1 MRTFKHKMI
10 NNAIMRTLCYGCAF
24 LLFAGSCTNDNTTAD
39 DKENNTGVP
48 AGATAFIG
56 NSLPEA
62 TTRTAILNH
71 TKAGGAA
78 VNWSNNDKIWVKNNA
93 GQWKQSASVT
103 FPTAANKARGQ
114 FALTGTYT
122 GLTHDVLYTNTTVTG
137 SQAQVD
143 IKTAQT
149 QTAPNNF
156 DHAGEAGDCG
166 IATASK
172 TRDGYAFT
180 LSHKASYLCLI
191 PRTSNAFV
199 KRSKLIKVEI
209 VADNNIAGQYN
220 MAADGTLSLAS
231 NGSKTITV
239 TTGSGFALDN
249 ETDDMSKNATYA
261 VVAPGKHSFR
271 IRYWLSNATDN
282 YDGTIEGTVTKYVTL
297 DCKPGTIHD
306 ITANLDPQDYAGL
319 YYLWDAKENYWFGHE
334 WNSASPWQP
343 TKPYGN
349 FDDPYYIEPDDGDPR
364 YINTS
369 SSTAVN
375 SCAKMP
381 NINEMSWYAMKGDPH
396 WDADELWST
405 MGHLY
410 KGGMWFKKK
419 AVLLKENNYSTEIS
433 ADRTTDMRTTEKRLE
448 IGGIT
453 IGVPSPADYFYL
465 PALGYYDST
474 TLGVLAETGLYWSSS
489 TLIGGEPYCM
499 EFSNS
504 SIDIWTEGHF
514 YATPVM
520 EFK

>member
-1 MRTFKHKMI
+1 
-10 NNAIMRTLCYGCAF
+10 MRTLCYGCAF
-24 LLFAGSCTNDNTTAD
+24 LIFAGSCTNDNTTAD

-78 VNWSNNDKIWVKNNA
+78 VNWSNNDKIWVKDDA
-93 GQWKQSASVT
+93 GQWKQSTSVT
-103 FPTAANKARGQ
+103 FPTATNKARGQ

-122 GLTHDVLYTNTTVTG
+122 GLTHDVLYTNTAITG
-137 SQAQVD
+137 SQTQVD
-143 IKTAQT
+143 IKAAQT

-172 TRDGYAFT
+172 TSEGYAFT
-180 LSHKASYLCLI
+180 LSHKASYICLI

-209 VADNNIAGQYN
+209 IADNNIAGRYN

-231 NGSKTITV
+231 NGSNTITV

-249 ETDDMSKNATYA
+249 EADDMSKNATYA

-334 WNSASPWQP
+334 WNSDSPLQT
-343 TKPYGN
+343 TKNGTG
-349 FDDPYYIEPDDGDPR
+349 FIWYYEVPEGDVR
-364 YINTS
+364 HKNIS
-369 SSTAVN
+369 SRTAVN

-381 NINEMSWYAMKGDPH
+381 NANEMSWYAMKGDPH

-410 KGGMWFKKK
+410 KGGMWIKKK
-419 AVLLKENNYSTEIS
+419 SVLLKENNYSTEIS
-433 ADRTTDMRTTEKRLE
+433 ADRTTDLRTTRK
-448 IGGIT
+448 IMTNNQIT
-453 IGVPSPADYFYL
+453 MGVPSTADYFYL
-465 PALGYYDST
+465 PALGIYSDAHLSVVSEE
-474 TLGVLAETGLYWSSS
+474 GFYWSSS
-489 TLIGGEPYCM
+489 SLELGDACYM

-504 SIDIWTEGHF
+504 LIETAFDPYEF
-514 YATPVM
+514 AMKAM

>member
-78 VNWSNNDKIWVKNNA
+78 VNWSNNDKIWVKNDA

-103 FPTAANKARGQ
+103 FPTATNKARGQ

-143 IKTAQT
+143 IKAAQT

-172 TRDGYAFT
+172 TREGYAFT

-191 PRTSNAFV
+191 PRTSNVFV

-209 VADNNIAGQYN
+209 VADNNIAGRYN

-231 NGSKTITV
+231 GGSKTITV

-249 ETDDMSKNATYA
+249 EADDMSKNATYA

-282 YDGTIEGTVTKYVTL
+282 SEGTIEGTVTKYVTL

-334 WNSASPWQP
+334 WNSASPLQP
-343 TKPYGN
+343 TKPYGYI
-349 FDDPYYIEPDDGDPR
+349 DDPYYVDLGDPR
-364 YINTS
+364 DMNRS

-375 SCAKMP
+375 SCVKAP

-433 ADRTTDMRTTEKRLE
+433 ADRTTDMRTTEKQMTNNQ
-448 IGGIT
+448 IT
-453 IGVPSPADYFYL
+453 MGVPSTADYFYL
-465 PALGYYDST
+465 PALGCYDDT
-474 TLGVLAETGLYWSSS
+474 TLGALAEEGYYWSSS
-489 TLIGGEPYCM
+489 AFRGGQAYAM
-499 EFSNS
+499 EFSNR
-504 SIDIWTEGHF
+504 SIDIWSDLHI
-514 YATPVM
+514 YAFKVM

>member
-71 TKAGGAA
+71 TKGGGAT
-78 VNWSNNDKIWVKNNA
+78 VNWSNNDKIWVKNDA
-93 GQWKQSASVT
+93 GQWEQSASVT

-191 PRTSNAFV
+191 PRTNNAFV

-249 ETDDMSKNATYA
+249 EADDMSKNATYA

-319 YYLWDAKENYWFGHE
+319 YYLWDAK
-334 WNSASPWQP
+334 
-343 TKPYGN
+343 
-349 FDDPYYIEPDDGDPR
+349 
-364 YINTS
+364 
-369 SSTAVN
+369 
-375 SCAKMP
+375 
-381 NINEMSWYAMKGDPH
+381 
-396 WDADELWST
+396 
-405 MGHLY
+405 
-410 KGGMWFKKK
+410 KKK
-419 AVLLKENNYSTEIS
+419 SVLDIKKCNNPFAIS
-433 ADRTTDMRTTEKRLE
+433 PFLRNLADRTTQKTNLQLNESERIKRVEQQVVALTINVRLNFNTILLCFKKTKTVRCVEYQQTEVRSMLHL
-448 IGGIT
+448 
-453 IGVPSPADYFYL
+453 V
-465 PALGYYDST
+465 
-474 TLGVLAETGLYWSSS
+474 
-489 TLIGGEPYCM
+489 
-499 EFSNS
+499 
-504 SIDIWTEGHF
+504 
-514 YATPVM
+514 
-520 EFK
+520 

>member
-1 MRTFKHKMI
+1 MRTFKHKMT
-10 NNAIMRTLCYGCAF
+10 NNAIMRTICYGCVF
-24 LLFAGSCTNDNTTAD
+24 LLFAGSCTNDNTMAD

-48 AGATAFIG
+48 AGATPFIG
-56 NSLPEA
+56 SSLPEVA
-62 TTRTAILNH
+62 TRTAILNH

-78 VNWSNNDKIWVKNNA
+78 VNWSNNDKIWVKDDA
-93 GQWKQSASVT
+93 GQWKQSLSVT
-103 FPTAANKARGQ
+103 FPAATNKARGQ

-122 GLTHDVLYTNTTVTG
+122 GSTHDVVYTNTAITG
-137 SQAQVD
+137 SQTQVD
-143 IKTAQT
+143 IKAAQT

-172 TRDGYAFT
+172 TSEGYAFT
-180 LSHKASYLCLI
+180 LSHKASYICLI

-209 VADNNIAGQYN
+209 IADNNISGRYN

-231 NGSKTITV
+231 NGSNTITV

-249 ETDDMSKNATYA
+249 EADDMGKNATYA

-319 YYLWDAKENYWFGHE
+319 YYLWDAKENFWFGHE
-334 WNSASPWQP
+334 WNSASPLQP
-343 TKPYGN
+343 TKPYGDIEEQYYFGN
-349 FDDPYYIEPDDGDPR
+349 DDPRSMNI
-364 YINTS
+364 S
-369 SSTAVN
+369 SRTAVN

-381 NINEMSWYAMKGDPH
+381 NANEMSWYAMKGDPH

-433 ADRTTDMRTTEKRLE
+433 ADRTTDLRTTNKQMTNNQ
-448 IGGIT
+448 IT
-453 IGVPSPADYFYL
+453 MGVPSPADYFYL
-465 PALGYYDST
+465 PALGYYDGSL
-474 TLGVLAETGLYWSSS
+474 LGVLAEDGLYWSS
-489 TLIGGEPYCM
+489 TTFIGGESYYM
-499 EFSNS
+499 DFSKS
-504 SIDIWTEGHF
+504 SIDIASDIHI
-514 YATPVM
+514 YAMPVM

>member
-39 DKENNTGVP
+39 DKENNIGVP

-71 TKAGGAA
+71 TKAGGAT
-78 VNWSNNDKIWVKNNA
+78 VNWSNNDKIWVKNDA
-93 GQWKQSASVT
+93 GQWELSASVT
-103 FPTAANKARGQ
+103 FPTATNKARGQ

-191 PRTSNAFV
+191 PRTSNVFV

-209 VADNNIAGQYN
+209 VADNNIAGRYN

-231 NGSKTITV
+231 GGSKTITV

-249 ETDDMSKNATYA
+249 EADDMSKNATYA

-282 YDGTIEGTVTKYVTL
+282 YDGTIKGTVTKYVTL

-319 YYLWDAKENYWFGHE
+319 YYLWDAKENYWLGHE
-334 WNSASPWQP
+334 WNSNSPLQP
-343 TKPYGN
+343 TKPYGSI
-349 FDDPYYIEPDDGDPR
+349 DDAYWSPENESDPR
-364 YINTS
+364 FMNTS

-381 NINEMSWYAMKGDPH
+381 NANEMSWYAMKGDPH

-433 ADRTTDMRTTEKRLE
+433 ADRTTDLRTTEKDIE
-448 IGGIT
+448 INQIT
-453 IGVPSPADYFYL
+453 MGVPSPADYFYL
-465 PALGYYDST
+465 PALGYYDGT
-474 TLGVLAETGLYWSSS
+474 LLGVLAEHGLYWSSS
-489 TLIGGEPYCM
+489 AFIGADAYYM

-504 SIDIWTEGHF
+504 SIEIATDFHI
-514 YATPVM
+514 YAMPVM

>member
-1 MRTFKHKMI
+1 MRTFKNKMA

-78 VNWSNNDKIWVKNNA
+78 VNWSNNDKIWVKNDA
-93 GQWKQSASVT
+93 GQWEQSASVT
-103 FPTAANKARGQ
+103 FPTATNKARGQ

-143 IKTAQT
+143 IKAAQT

-172 TRDGYAFT
+172 TREGYAFT

-249 ETDDMSKNATYA
+249 EADDMSKNATYA

-334 WNSASPWQP
+334 WNSASPWQV
-343 TKPYGN
+343 TKNDGELETMY
-349 FDDPYYIEPDDGDPR
+349 DVDEGDPR
-364 YINTS
+364 HKNDY

-381 NINEMSWYAMKGDPH
+381 NANEMSWYAMKGDPH

-419 AVLLKENNYSTEIS
+419 SVLLKENNYSTEIS
-433 ADRTTDMRTTEKRLE
+433 ADRTTDLRTTDKQMTNNQ
-448 IGGIT
+448 IT
-453 IGVPSPADYFYL
+453 MGVPSTADYFYL
-465 PALGYYDST
+465 PALGIYSDTRLAVVSEEGYYWASSA
-474 TLGVLAETGLYWSSS
+474 LGEGRRCY
-489 TLIGGEPYCM
+489 M
-499 EFSNS
+499 EFRNS
-504 SIDIWTEGHF
+504 SIDIAWEVYIF
-514 YATPVM
+514 SMKAM

>member
-1 MRTFKHKMI
+1 MRTFKYKMI

-71 TKAGGAA
+71 TKAGGAT
-78 VNWSNNDKIWVKNNA
+78 VNWSNNDKIWVKNDA
-93 GQWKQSASVT
+93 GQWEQSASVT
-103 FPTAANKARGQ
+103 FPTATNKARGQ

-231 NGSKTITV
+231 NGSNTITV

-249 ETDDMSKNATYA
+249 EADDMSKNATYA

-282 YDGTIEGTVTKYVTL
+282 YDGTIQGTVTKYVTL

-334 WNSASPWQP
+334 WNSDSPLQP
-343 TKPYGN
+343 AKPYGDIEVQYY
-349 FDDPYYIEPDDGDPR
+349 FGDDDPR
-364 YINTS
+364 SMNTS
-369 SSTAVN
+369 SRTAVN

-381 NINEMSWYAMKGDPH
+381 NANEMSWYAMKGDPH

-419 AVLLKENNYSTEIS
+419 SVLLKENNYSTEIS
-433 ADRTTDMRTTEKRLE
+433 ADRTTDIRTTGKRM
-448 IGGIT
+448 INNQIT
-453 IGVPSPADYFYL
+453 MGVPSTADYFYL
-465 PALGYYDST
+465 PALGFYDST
-474 TLGVLAETGLYWSSS
+474 LLGVLSEEGIYWSSS
-489 TLIGGEPYCM
+489 SLGGGDAYLM

-504 SIDIWTEGHF
+504 SIHIFHDFHITG
-514 YATPVM
+514 AKAM

>member
-1 MRTFKHKMI
+1 MRTFKNKMA

-71 TKAGGAA
+71 TTAGGAA
-78 VNWSNNDKIWVKNNA
+78 VNWSNNDKIWVKNDA
-93 GQWKQSASVT
+93 GQWEQSASVT
-103 FPTAANKARGQ
+103 FPTATNKARGQ

-143 IKTAQT
+143 IKAAQT

-172 TRDGYAFT
+172 TREGYAFT

-249 ETDDMSKNATYA
+249 EADDMSKNATYA

-334 WNSASPWQP
+334 WNSNSPWQL
-343 TKPYGN
+343 TKNNTVLEAFYDVPE
-349 FDDPYYIEPDDGDPR
+349 DDPRHKNDAS
-364 YINTS
+364 N
-369 SSTAVN
+369 TAVN
-375 SCAKMP
+375 SCSKMP
-381 NINEMSWYAMKGDPH
+381 NANEMSWYMMKGDPH

-419 AVLLKENNYSTEIS
+419 SVLLKENNYSTEIS
-433 ADRTTDMRTTEKRLE
+433 ADRTTDLRTTGKQM
-448 IGGIT
+448 INNQIT
-453 IGVPSPADYFYL
+453 MGVPSIADYFYL
-465 PALGYYDST
+465 PALGVYDDAR
-474 TLGVLAETGLYWSSS
+474 LGALSEEGYYWSSS
-489 TLIGGEPYCM
+489 ALEGGDAYYM
-499 EFSNS
+499 NFTNS
-504 SIDIWTEGHF
+504 DMYIATEYHIH
-514 YATPVM
+514 AMKVM